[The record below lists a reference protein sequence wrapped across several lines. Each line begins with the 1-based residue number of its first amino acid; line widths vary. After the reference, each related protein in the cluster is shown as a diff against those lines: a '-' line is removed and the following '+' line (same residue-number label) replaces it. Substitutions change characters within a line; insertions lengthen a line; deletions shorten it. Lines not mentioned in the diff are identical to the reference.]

1 MKRNFYDNAAL
12 AAVILV
18 PFAPVIFFGVAI
30 YKEALPG
37 MPLSILA
44 IIGAFG
50 TAVGLEFVG
59 LLAGYVGLELFK
71 RGMRLWILA
80 FAVMVAYVV
89 MGASALSGALRIAF
103 LIAPLAYILLGLLH
117 LVRQQEAE
125 AEHSQEREDSQAT
138 ENREWQREQERIAA
152 ARQHELDILEVRQR
166 HEATIERARIK
177 AESQHYASTASTAVP
192 ALPQQSGH
200 ECEDCGQS
208 FGTVQALNA
217 HGRWC
222 NARAPVQANGR
233 TNGTQEQ
240 Q

>member
-1 MKRNFYDNAAL
+1 MKRNFYDSAAL

-37 MPLSILA
+37 MPVSALA

-50 TAVGLEFVG
+50 TAAGLELVG

-89 MGASALSGALRIAF
+89 MGASALSGTLRIAF

-117 LVRQQEAE
+117 LVRQQEAQTNE
-125 AEHSQEREDSQAT
+125 AKHVEDEQAAD
-138 ENREWQREQERIAA
+138 NQAWQRRQDEQAA
-152 ARQHELDILEVRQR
+152 ARDHELKMRQLELK
-166 HEATIERARIK
+166 HEERLAKAAAQKARADTAQMNGNERADWRLLND
-177 AESQHYASTASTAVP
+177 AERRQIASLSSGELAEMYGISPATARRWRSKVSAN
-192 ALPQQSGH
+192 GH
-200 ECEDCGQS
+200 EK
-208 FGTVQALNA
+208 
-217 HGRWC
+217 
-222 NARAPVQANGR
+222 
-233 TNGTQEQ
+233 
-240 Q
+240 